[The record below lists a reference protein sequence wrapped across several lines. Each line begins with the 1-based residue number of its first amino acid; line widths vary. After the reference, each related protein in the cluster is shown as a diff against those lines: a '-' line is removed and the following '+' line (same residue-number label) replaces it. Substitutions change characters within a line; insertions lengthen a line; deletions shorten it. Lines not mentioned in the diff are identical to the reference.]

1 MVRLQSWPT
10 ALYLA
15 AHDYPVSWLDP
26 VTAAWLGEAIE
37 IVCPP
42 LLAFGL
48 ATRFAGLPML
58 ILSLVIQFAFQALDQ
73 HLFWAMARVI
83 LMQAGPRIL
92 PTFPESLSRRATA
105 ALPALGVEVLTDSRV
120 ERIDEEG
127 IVVAGRRV
135 AARNA
140 FWATGVMASP
150 AAQWLKAEA
159 DRGRRQSPISAGC
172 GSPVLSPGGSGASS
186 TSCSC
191 QGCVTEW

>member
-1 MVRLQSWPT
+1 
-10 ALYLA
+10 
-15 AHDYPVSWLDP
+15 
-26 VTAAWLGEAIE
+26 
-37 IVCPP
+37 
-42 LLAFGL
+42 
-48 ATRFAGLPML
+48 ML

-159 DRGRRQSPISAGC
+159 DREGGSRRFRPAAALRCSRLVGLGRRPH
-172 GSPVLSPGGSGASS
+172 PVLVRDA
-186 TSCSC
+186 
-191 QGCVTEW
+191 